1 MSASSETLLAQKF
14 GFLGSIF
21 LQELEDFGVKMKIK
35 SKCDVI
41 SENDKI
47 KNIFFL
53 LSGSLKVYTLND
65 GRELIYYYLK
75 PAESCLMTFSA
86 IFKNYTSRVNIVAEE
101 DSEIL
106 LIPVAVVQSWLVRFP
121 ELSKL
126 FFVEYDRRFSEL
138 MNTINDAVFHKLDK
152 RIFNYIS
159 QQITSTGVNPIK
171 ITHREIAAKL
181 GTSREVVSRI
191 LKKMENDGEIVQSR
205 SGIGIVQPDVTKMVT
220 LK

>member
-1 MSASSETLLAQKF
+1 MSVSGENILTHKF
-14 GFLGSIF
+14 GFLGDSF
-21 LQELEDFGVKMKIK
+21 LQEIEDAGVKTFIK
-35 SKCDVI
+35 SKCEVI

-75 PAESCLMTFSA
+75 PSESCLMTFSA

-106 LIPVAVVQSWLVRFP
+106 VIPVGVVQSMLLRYP
-121 ELSKL
+121 ELSRL
-126 FFVEYDRRFSEL
+126 FFVEYDRRFSDL

-159 QQITSTGVNPIK
+159 QQIDATGLNPIK

-191 LKKMENDGEIVQSR
+191 LKKMENEGDVFQSK
-205 SGIGIVQPDVTKMVT
+205 SGIGILQGDVTEIITIK
-220 LK
+220 